1 MWFQDSKAF
10 NKISDMEQTKICGVC
25 GKTLPISEFSKNSK
39 AADGLSYRC
48 NTCKKHGLTKT
59 TTSNRKSVD
68 ISCLSDEALCGE
80 LRRRGFTGEL
90 SYRKT
95 ISI

>member
-1 MWFQDSKAF
+1 
-10 NKISDMEQTKICGVC
+10 MEQTKVCGVC
-25 GKTLPISEFSKNSK
+25 GKTLPISEFSKNKK

-59 TTSNRKSVD
+59 TTSRRNVVNVME
-68 ISCLSDEALCGE
+68 LSDEALCGE
-80 LRRRGFTGEL
+80 LRRWGFTGEL